1 MILTDEAGYSDWDS
15 GVVRVEGLVG
25 PSEGIR
31 VFSKLK
37 TMPIFAALDPAL
49 GGGLRVQAETWD
61 RITTTA
67 EEGIME
73 AEMTWTERLDEPR
86 QVELRP
92 VEAGRRNLI
101 AGQIMLYPNGRAI
114 DDLIRTIPK
123 GEPRSQK
130 QLREELATVHG
141 ADVTCPVTTRR
152 CLHVVTEAAYEA
164 AQKGMPLD
172 DVTPMWR
179 ITDLSQPMLRKL
191 SFDPDF
197 LLDRRAQEGL
207 PNR

>member
-1 MILTDEAGYSDWDS
+1 M
-15 GVVRVEGLVG
+15 
-25 PSEGIR
+25 
-31 VFSKLK
+31 
-37 TMPIFAALDPAL
+37 
-49 GGGLRVQAETWD
+49 VQAIAREWT
-61 RITTTA
+61 TTTA

-114 DDLIRTIPK
+114 DNLIRTIPN
-123 GEPRSQK
+123 GEMRSQK
-130 QLREELATVHG
+130 QLREELAVVHG

-164 AQKGMPLD
+164 AQQGMPLD
-172 DVTPMWR
+172 NVTPVWR
-179 ITDLSQPMLRKL
+179 ISDLSQPMLRKL

-197 LLDRRAQEGL
+197 LLDRREQEGL
-207 PNR
+207 LTR